1 MSARVGL
8 IIPSSNRMV
17 EQEMVHAFPDG
28 VTPHITRLRMTGPN
42 RMGHDQLIPRVEE
55 ATRSLADAKCDVVAF
70 HCTANSMEEGQGGE
84 ARILAAVAGA
94 GARHATTTAT
104 AIRRALDVLGARK
117 IVLVTPYSQAVTDH
131 EAEFLNDAGYDVIYA
146 KGYELAGSDAY
157 CATPPEVVARSRA
170 GGGASGRRRLFPE
183 LRQYF
188 GVQHHRGSGSATRPS
203 GHHQQPDRGL
213 GRAHAARMGRPPR
226 LPGTIVR
233 SRCRCGVGAGGATC
247 VGEAIGEWNDE
258 DRYRRAG
265 NGHDRC
271 RAGHRAG

>member
-17 EQEMVHAFPDG
+17 EQEMVHAFPRRRHTAHHAAAHDRARTAWDMTSSSRG
-28 VTPHITRLRMTGPN
+28 SRKRRARSPTPSATWWRSTA
-42 RMGHDQLIPRVEE
+42 PRIRWRKGR
-55 ATRSLADAKCDVVAF
+55 AARRASSPRS
-70 HCTANSMEEGQGGE
+70 QGS
-84 ARILAAVAGA
+84 

-104 AIRRALDVLGARK
+104 AIRRALDALGARK

-157 CATPPEVVARSRA
+157 CATPPRGLARPRA
-170 GGGASGRRRLFPE
+170 RGGASGRRRLFPE

-188 GVQHHRGSGSATRPS
+188 GVRHHRGSGSATRPS
-203 GHHQQPDRGL
+203 GHHQQPDRDL
-213 GRAHAARMGRPPR
+213 GRARAARMERPPR

-233 SRCRCGVGAGGATC
+233 SRRRCGGGAGGATC
-247 VGEAIGEWNDE
+247 VGGS
-258 DRYRRAG
+258 DRGVER
-265 NGHDRC
+265 
-271 RAGHRAG
+271 

>member
-28 VTPHITRLRMTGPN
+28 VHPHITRLRMTGPN

-70 HCTANSMEEGQGGE
+70 HCTANSMEEGQDGE
-84 ARILAAVAGA
+84 ARILAAVAGS

-104 AIRRALDVLGARK
+104 AIRRALDALGARK

-131 EAEFLNDAGYDVIYA
+131 EAEFLNDAGYEVIYA

-157 CATPPEVVARSRA
+157 CATPPEVVARPRDRGRASR
-170 GGGASGRRRLFPE
+170 RRRLFPE
-183 LRQYF
+183 LRQYLR
-188 GVQHHRGSGSATRPS
+188 VRHHRGPGRAARPP
-203 GHHQQPDRGL
+203 GHHQQPDRDL
-213 GRAHAARMGRPPR
+213 GRARAAWVARPPR

-233 SRCRCGVGAGGATC
+233 NPRHCGDGAGGATC
-247 VGEAIGEWNDE
+247 VAASDLGE
-258 DRYRRAG
+258 
-265 NGHDRC
+265 
-271 RAGHRAG
+271 

>member
-17 EQEMVHAFPDG
+17 EQEMVHAFPQG
-28 VTPHITRLRMTGPN
+28 VTPHVTRLRMTGPN

-84 ARILAAVAGA
+84 ARILAAVEGS

-104 AIRRALDVLGARK
+104 AIRRA
-117 IVLVTPYSQAVTDH
+117 P
-131 EAEFLNDAGYDVIYA
+131 
-146 KGYELAGSDAY
+146 
-157 CATPPEVVARSRA
+157 
-170 GGGASGRRRLFPE
+170 GRRRLFPE

-188 GVQHHRGSGSATRPS
+188 GIRHHRGPGGAPRQA
-203 GHHQQPDRGL
+203 GHHQQPDRDL
-213 GRAHAARMGRPPR
+213 GRADAARRARPPR

-233 SRCRCGVGAGGATC
+233 SRRRCGGGAGGATC
-247 VGEAIGEWNDE
+247 VTNYFGSETNFGE
-258 DRYRRAG
+258 
-265 NGHDRC
+265 
-271 RAGHRAG
+271 